1 MKGKEIL
8 TDSTIQEQEEISK
21 YFVVQRQGLN
31 KLISAAKQGNT
42 YGFG

>member
-21 YFVVQRQGLN
+21 YFVVQRQGLD
-31 KLISAAKQGNT
+31 KLISAAKPGNT
-42 YGFG
+42 YGFK